1 MNLNQQKEQFSLA
14 YIHAVAACAGY
25 QFELPSSQRD
35 GIDGYITSDVGLSP
49 IIQFQAKSSARDLL
63 RDDGVRYPLPI
74 TNFRTLRKET
84 NNRRILI
91 VVMLPEDP
99 AEWMVRDHEQLCL
112 RGSGYWK
119 SLKDEPETQ
128 NSESISVLIPSENP
142 FDVDQLR
149 TMMQQDEVG
158 VG

>member
-1 MNLNQQKEQFSLA
+1 MDLNQQKEQFSLA

-35 GIDGYITSDVGLSP
+35 GIDGFITSDVGLSP

-63 RDDGVRYPLPI
+63 REDGVHFPLPI
-74 TNFRTLRKET
+74 MNFRTLRKET
-84 NNRRILI
+84 SNRRILI

-99 AEWMVRDHEQLCL
+99 AEWMMRDRERLCL
-112 RGSGYWK
+112 KGSGYWK
-119 SLKDEPETQ
+119 CLRDEPESQ
-128 NSESISVLIPSENP
+128 NIETVSVLLPSENP

-149 TMMQQDEVG
+149 KMMRQDEDG
-158 VG
+158 GG